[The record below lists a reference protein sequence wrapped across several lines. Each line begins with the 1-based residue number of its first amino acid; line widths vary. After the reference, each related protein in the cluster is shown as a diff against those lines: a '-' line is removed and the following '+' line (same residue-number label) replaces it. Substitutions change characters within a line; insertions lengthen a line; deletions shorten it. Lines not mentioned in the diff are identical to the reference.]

1 MSHFSDLPL
10 QFAVEI
16 ESNRRLIFIK
26 FALENSDP
34 RRGHLSS
41 LQNAYASCYSEG
53 RGLCSS
59 LITVF
64 GRLEENERLWPPL
77 DIIFHRFARSI
88 IDSP

>member
-34 RRGHLSS
+34 RKGHLSS

-64 GRLEENERLWPPL
+64 GRLEGKRKVMATLRYNFPPFCTV
-77 DIIFHRFARSI
+77 DN
-88 IDSP
+88 